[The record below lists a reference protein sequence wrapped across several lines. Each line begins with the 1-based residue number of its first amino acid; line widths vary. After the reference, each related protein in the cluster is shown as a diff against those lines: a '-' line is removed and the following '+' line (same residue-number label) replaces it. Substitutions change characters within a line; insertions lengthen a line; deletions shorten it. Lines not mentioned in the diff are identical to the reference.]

1 MDHLLLFLA
10 GLFFLVYLGGLLLEK
25 FRIPWIFAAL
35 LLGLGL
41 AAYNP
46 FTSITS
52 APTFEFLA
60 QLGMYFL
67 LFIIGFEIDLKEI
80 LGSNNLVLK
89 TTAAVILAESFFGSI
104 LIHFVFGT
112 PWPIS
117 ILVATSF
124 STVGEAV
131 LLPILDEFKL
141 TKTKLGQTILGIGV
155 LDDLVEV
162 ITVIVASFFISSE
175 VGHGDLNITGN
186 LLTLLSLF
194 VLAFVIFRFHKK
206 IIPFKYKDISALFLL
221 LIFIMFVFVG
231 IGQFVDAEALG
242 ALLAGIALKNAIP
255 PKLLSFIDSEVRTM
269 AYGLFAPI
277 FFVWVGLETDIGYL
291 VQFPLL
297 ILLVMAMSNSTK
309 MITSYF
315 MTRKEIGPKNA
326 LILGMSITVKF
337 STSIV
342 IIKLLLDKGLIHEQL
357 YSVLIGT
364 MILFK
369 FIIPVLLSY
378 LIKKWKISPEKA

>member
-1 MDHLLLFLA
+1 
-10 GLFFLVYLGGLLLEK
+10 
-25 FRIPWIFAAL
+25 
-35 LLGLGL
+35 
-41 AAYNP
+41 
-46 FTSITS
+46 
-52 APTFEFLA
+52 
-60 QLGMYFL
+60 
-67 LFIIGFEIDLKEI
+67 
-80 LGSNNLVLK
+80 
-89 TTAAVILAESFFGSI
+89 
-104 LIHFVFGT
+104 
-112 PWPIS
+112 
-117 ILVATSF
+117 
-124 STVGEAV
+124 
-131 LLPILDEFKL
+131 
-141 TKTKLGQTILGIGV
+141 
-155 LDDLVEV
+155 
-162 ITVIVASFFISSE
+162 
-175 VGHGDLNITGN
+175 
-186 LLTLLSLF
+186 
-194 VLAFVIFRFHKK
+194 
-206 IIPFKYKDISALFLL
+206 
-221 LIFIMFVFVG
+221 MFVFVG